1 MHFSDE
7 KTLGPDENR
16 VEKTEEV
23 KEEVAGTN
31 AEEKEEKPA
40 DAVEE
45 KPAEAEE
52 KEEKPADAVEE
63 KPAGE
68 EEKEETKK
76 GFQPRAT
83 KTQTPTECALCGKS
97 FAKKMWYYR
106 NGAYFCNKKCYAKQA
121 EKIKA
126 EAEKAKAESE
136 KSE

>member
-31 AEEKEEKPA
+31 
-40 DAVEE
+40 
-45 KPAEAEE
+45 AEE